1 MRLPMIY
8 YGNMD
13 VDLLSHPHRN
23 ILAAAIT
30 VVVLA
35 IVVGFSWRVYH
46 YASLI
51 QSGALTEADLAFAR
65 NVTSSGAIASM
76 PIPDGAF
83 AVSSKG
89 SPALGNKD
97 ALLTIVEFAD
107 FGCPFSRD
115 ESFVVRSLA
124 MAYPESV
131 RFEYRD
137 FPIDELH
144 PQATAASEAGR
155 CADEQRR
162 FWDYHDKLYANQDT
176 LTEESYPR
184 FAAELNLNVAE
195 FNRCLASDR
204 NLAKIQADVDAGIAA
219 GVRGT
224 PTFFLNGTRIP
235 GAIPEDIFR
244 KIIDRF
250 LTPPT
255 I

>member
-1 MRLPMIY
+1 
-8 YGNMD
+8 MD

-23 ILAAAIT
+23 ILAAVVT
-30 VVVLA
+30 VGVLA

-51 QSGALTEADLAFAR
+51 QSGALTEGDLAFAQK
-65 NVTSSGAIASM
+65 VTSVDRIASM
-76 PIPDGAF
+76 PIPVGEF

-97 ALLTIVEFAD
+97 ALLTVVEFAD
-107 FGCPFSRD
+107 FGCPYSRE

-124 MAYPESV
+124 MAYPDSI

-144 PQATAASEAGR
+144 PEATAASEAGR
-155 CADEQRR
+155 CANEQNR
-162 FWDYHDKLYANQDT
+162 FWDYHDKLYANQEM
-176 LTEESYPR
+176 LTDDAYPR

-204 NLAKIQADVDAGIAA
+204 NLPKIQADLEAGIVA

-224 PTFFLNGTRIP
+224 PTFFFNGTRIP
-235 GAIPEDIFR
+235 GAIPEETF
-244 KIIDRF
+244 KKLIDRF
-250 LTPPT
+250 LSPT
-255 I
+255 T

>member
-1 MRLPMIY
+1 MEI
-8 YGNMD
+8 
-13 VDLLSHPHRN
+13 DLLSHPHRN
-23 ILAAAIT
+23 VIAAVVT

-35 IVVGFSWRVYH
+35 CVVGFSWRVYH

-51 QSGALTEADLAFAR
+51 QTGALTEEDLAFAQK
-65 NVTSSGAIASM
+65 VTSTDTIASL
-76 PIPDGAF
+76 PIPDGEF

-97 ALLTIVEFAD
+97 ALLTVVEFAD
-107 FGCPFSRD
+107 FGCPFSRE
-115 ESFVVRSLA
+115 ESFIVRSLA

-162 FWDYHDKLYANQDT
+162 FWDYHDKLYANQET
-176 LTEESYPR
+176 LTDDAYPR

-204 NLAKIQADVDAGIAA
+204 NLAKIQADVNAGIAA

-235 GAIPEDIFR
+235 GAIPEDIF
-244 KIIDRF
+244 KKVIDRF